1 MYEIMDICRV
11 LFAALLQKLF
21 GESDLVVSMYQD
33 AAV

>member
-1 MYEIMDICRV
+1 MKLWIFVV